1 MASDLLRPLGLYA
14 GQELLL
20 LQLREHDGGSQ
31 QDLVAALGLDHS
43 TVTKMLQRL
52 ERAGLVTREPSAADR
67 RSTLVRL
74 TPEGRRLCGKVEDIW
89 AQLEEATVGG
99 LSDRQRQQL
108 RQLLALVEG
117 GLQAPRA
124 PRRP

>member
-20 LQLREHDGGSQ
+20 LQLREYDGCSQ

-52 ERAGLVTREPSAADR
+52 ERSGMVARERSAADR
-67 RSTLVRL
+67 RATLVRL
-74 TPEGRRLCGKVEDIW
+74 TPEGRRLCGQVEDIW

-99 LSDRQRQQL
+99 LSRRQRQQL

-117 GLQAPRA
+117 GLQASRA
-124 PRRP
+124 PQRP

>member
-20 LQLREHDGGSQ
+20 LRLRERDGCSQ
-31 QDLVAALGLDHS
+31 QDLVEAMGLDHS

-52 ERAGLVTREPSAADR
+52 ERAGMVTREPSASDR
-67 RSTLVRL
+67 RATLVRL
-74 TPEGRRLCGKVEDIW
+74 TPEGRLLCGKVEDIW
-89 AQLEEATVGG
+89 TQLEEATVGR
-99 LSDRQRQQL
+99 LSSSQRQQL

-117 GLQAPRA
+117 GLQESRA
-124 PRRP
+124 PHRP